1 MNRQTLLPGRR
12 PDRSAQPTEPV
23 TDHDA
28 AGSTNRTEKSNDQGS
43 SHGWGRLRRGG
54 RTTASSS
61 SSSSSSPRG
70 QQAWTTQTSAIAVR
84 ASTAF
89 LWLLLAAG
97 PLGLIV
103 GLLALSGTS
112 TTAPVVD
119 ARPQDNDRGQVA
131 ASALAEDF
139 VVAWLSTPRSGPG
152 GGPEQLQSFTA
163 ATITSTTL
171 PEAPWSVREAT
182 TAQAREISTGE
193 TSDGSTAIWNVVVAV
208 TVEEPQ
214 DATGAGATEE
224 AAAVVAQ
231 RRFFQVAV
239 SVDTA
244 EDTRLALTLPS
255 PVAAPAAGTPPTLA
269 YDERISSS
277 SPLASAAGEFLTGLL
292 VEGDVTRITSPGAE
306 INPVLPA
313 PYSAV
318 SVEDVSAALGGL
330 DTAELE
336 NPTELPEDG
345 TSVQLL
351 VQATATS
358 PVAAG
363 TPERVTAMTYA
374 LTLTSRQGR
383 WEVSALDPAPALAP
397 DNDGT
402 SQQPAPSTNAP
413 TDGASTPGT
422 PSTSAPSTGT
432 GAP

>member
-12 PDRSAQPTEPV
+12 SDRAAQPTEP
-23 TDHDA
+23 A
-28 AGSTNRTEKSNDQGS
+28 AEKPNDQGPS
-43 SHGWGRLRRGG
+43 RGWGQLWRGG
-54 RTTASSS
+54 RTTTSGSSS
-61 SSSSSSPRG
+61 PSSSPRG
-70 QQAWTTQTSAIAVR
+70 QQAWTTQTSALAVR
-84 ASTAF
+84 ASTVL
-89 LWLLLAAG
+89 LWALLAAG
-97 PLGLIV
+97 PLGLVV
-103 GLLALSGTS
+103 GVLALSGTS
-112 TTAPVVD
+112 TTAPAVNV
-119 ARPQDNDRGQVA
+119 RPEDNDRGQVA

-152 GGPEQLQSFTA
+152 GGPEQLQPFTA

-182 TAQAREISTGE
+182 TAQAREISTDE
-193 TSDGSTAIWNVVVAV
+193 TSNGSTAIWNVVVAV

-214 DATGAGATEE
+214 DAAGAGPTEE

-313 PYSAV
+313 PYTAV
-318 SVEDVSAALGGL
+318 NVEEVSAALGDL

-363 TPERVTAMTYA
+363 APERVTAMTYA
-374 LTLTSRQGR
+374 LTLTARQGR

-402 SQQPAPSTNAP
+402 TEQPVPSTNAP
-413 TDGASTPGT
+413 ANGASTPGT
-422 PSTSAPSTGT
+422 PSTSDPSTGT
-432 GAP
+432 GTP